1 MKKFQ
6 FNLDTVLSYKQQV
19 LDNLQNEHSVLL
31 QRVRRQEELVEEL
44 EADYAAL
51 NREFRQAE
59 REGIT
64 IADARAYEM
73 GLRAR
78 ERTIQAEQKR
88 LEQFRAEAE
97 RKREQVVAARQET
110 AALEKLK
117 DKKMEDYRKMVQK
130 GEEQFIDELVSTV
143 RVMNAGAP

>member
-6 FNLDTVLSYKQQV
+6 FNLNTVLDYKQQV

-31 QRVRRQEELVEEL
+31 QRVLRQEELITGL
-44 EADYAAL
+44 EADYAVL
-51 NREFRQAE
+51 NQEFRQAE

-64 IADARAYEM
+64 IADARTYEV
-73 GLRAR
+73 GLRAQ
-78 ERTIQAEQKR
+78 EKSIQAEYKR

-117 DKKMEDYRKMVQK
+117 ERKQEDYRKMAQK
-130 GEEQFIDELVSTV
+130 DEEQFIDELVSTI
-143 RVMNAGAP
+143 RVMHTDAS

>member
-73 GLRAR
+73 GLRAQ
-78 ERTIQAEQKR
+78 ERIIQAEHKR

>member
-73 GLRAR
+73 GLRAQ

>member
-6 FNLDTVLSYKQQV
+6 FPLDTVLGYKQQV
-19 LDNLQNEHSVLL
+19 LENLQNEHSVLVR
-31 QRVRRQEELVEEL
+31 RVREQESLIAGL
-44 EADYAAL
+44 EANYAAL

-59 REGIT
+59 REGMT
-64 IADARAYEM
+64 IARARAYEL
-73 GLRAR
+73 GLRVQ
-78 ERTIQAEQKR
+78 ERTIQTEYKR
-88 LEQFRAEAE
+88 LAQLQAEAE

-117 DKKMEDYRKMVQK
+117 DKKLEDYRKMVQK

>member
-31 QRVRRQEELVEEL
+31 QRVRRQEEL

-73 GLRAR
+73 GLRAQ